1 MSTEYLVA
9 IEAAWGRADRALVE
23 KAFALVKARVA
34 PYKIEIAFESLG
46 EQAEHRL
53 SRILDAHPALFRALE
68 SFTATPDGVVLR
80 WNGYGVGE
88 PFLEQALL
96 LLGDMGLA
104 GMQGQA
110 VGDEGAYR
118 CHVQDGQLCCEAVD
132 VDGL

>member
-1 MSTEYLVA
+1 MSTEYLVVV
-9 IEAAWGRADRALVE
+9 EAAWGSAGRALVE
-23 KAFALVKARVA
+23 QAFALVKARAA
-34 PYKIEIAFESLG
+34 PYKIEIAFESFG

-53 SRILDAHPALFRALE
+53 SRILDAHRDLFRSLE
-68 SFTATPDGVVLR
+68 SFTATPDGVALR
-80 WNGYGVGE
+80 WSGYGAGE
-88 PFLEQALL
+88 PFLEQAIC

-132 VDGL
+132 GP